1 MEKADEKH
9 KTVQELEKEVKD
21 SETSVATANRLNARI
36 KVLEAE
42 AKLGKTEKE
51 KFAPLE
57 TALKDTYQRKERQLR
72 QELEEERKK
81 IPKEIQDAMEKARRD
96 KVKKIDAPSYE
107 VKG

>member
-21 SETSVATANRLNARI
+21 LETSVATANRLNARI

-42 AKLGKTEKE
+42 AKLGKI
-51 KFAPLE
+51 KFTPLK

-96 KVKKIDAPSYE
+96 NAKNFDAPSYE